1 MAEIIKL
8 ETISAS
14 ASASASALASNPSPD
29 EPQGAALG
37 LARRL
42 LAQPTISAKIRF
54 LNSEGFTNPEIV
66 RILAALLGRPIRPQ
80 HVNNVLTRPLKGG
93 KQGRYPTPSSPLAA
107 QLQAEVVRLTTKS
120 ESEPDANTEEEE
132 ED

>member
-8 ETISAS
+8 ETTSAS
-14 ASASASALASNPSPD
+14 VSALASNPSPD
-29 EPQGAALG
+29 EPQGATLE

-42 LAQPTISAKIRF
+42 LEQPTISAKIRF

-66 RILAALLGRPIRPQ
+66 RILTALLGRLIRPQ

-107 QLQAEVVRLTTKS
+107 QLQAEVVRLTTK
-120 ESEPDANTEEEE
+120 PDAGA
-132 ED
+132 DYA